1 MNIPL
6 SLLIYNPIE
15 ACTMIL
21 LCDVIN
27 FKHTK
32 FTLKNIA
39 LLYGLSA
46 INFGLQ
52 MIPYIWEGSIV
63 HICGNMI
70 VSYGI
75 IPIIVRAFYK
85 IMCGDISYRR
95 VFVAE
100 MIICV
105 YTVVLSMILN
115 VAFGFNNMFIND
127 NILHEFITNSVI
139 FVVQIVSYT
148 FIKKWSIRYEEH
160 FKENRR
166 EVR

>member
-15 ACTMIL
+15 AYTMIL

-32 FTLKNIA
+32 FTLKNIV
-39 LLYGLSA
+39 LLYGLST
-46 INFGLQ
+46 INFCLQ
-52 MIPYIWEGSIV
+52 MIPYIWEGSIT
-63 HICGNMI
+63 HIYGNMI
-70 VSYGI
+70 VSYGV
-75 IPIIVRAFYK
+75 IPIVVRAFYK
-85 IMCGDISYRR
+85 IMCGDISYRI

-105 YTVVLSMILN
+105 YTVVLSMVLN
-115 VAFGFNNMFIND
+115 AIFGFNNMFIND

-160 FKENRR
+160 FEENRR

>member
-15 ACTMIL
+15 AYTMIL

>member
-1 MNIPL
+1 MNILL

-15 ACTMIL
+15 AYTMIL
-21 LCDVIN
+21 LCGVIN
-27 FKHTK
+27 FRHTK

-115 VAFGFNNMFIND
+115 AAFGFNNMFIND

>member
-1 MNIPL
+1 MNVPL

-15 ACTMIL
+15 AYTMIL

-27 FKHTK
+27 FRHTK

-115 VAFGFNNMFIND
+115 AAFGFNNMFIND

-139 FVVQIVSYT
+139 FVVRIVSYT

>member
-1 MNIPL
+1 MNVPL

-15 ACTMIL
+15 AYTMIL

-27 FKHTK
+27 FKNTK

-46 INFGLQ
+46 INFSLQ

-115 VAFGFNNMFIND
+115 VAFGFNNMLIND
-127 NILHEFITNSVI
+127 NILHEFITNFVI

>member
-1 MNIPL
+1 MNVPL

-15 ACTMIL
+15 TYTMIL

-27 FKHTK
+27 FRHTK

-115 VAFGFNNMFIND
+115 AAFGFNNMFIND

>member
-6 SLLIYNPIE
+6 SLLIYNLIE
-15 ACTMIL
+15 AYTMIL

-32 FTLKNIA
+32 FILKNIA
-39 LLYGLSA
+39 LLYGLST

-52 MIPYIWEGSIV
+52 MIPYIWEGSIA

-70 VSYGI
+70 VSYGV

-105 YTVVLSMILN
+105 HTVVISMILN
-115 VAFGFNNMFIND
+115 AIFGFNNMFIND

-166 EVR
+166 EIR

>member
-1 MNIPL
+1 MNVPL

-15 ACTMIL
+15 AYTMIL

-27 FKHTK
+27 FRHTK

-115 VAFGFNNMFIND
+115 AAFGFNNMFIND

>member
-1 MNIPL
+1 MNVLL

-15 ACTMIL
+15 AYTMIL

-27 FKHTK
+27 FRHTK

-115 VAFGFNNMFIND
+115 AAFGFNNMFIND

>member
-1 MNIPL
+1 MNVPL

-15 ACTMIL
+15 TYTMIL

-27 FKHTK
+27 FRHTK

-115 VAFGFNNMFIND
+115 AAF
-127 NILHEFITNSVI
+127 
-139 FVVQIVSYT
+139 
-148 FIKKWSIRYEEH
+148 
-160 FKENRR
+160 
-166 EVR
+166 